1 MDEPFASLD
10 AITRWAMPPESSR
23 GMAETR
29 SAESSTMASAFSMRC
44 AVGLML
50 ILLPGGVPFF
60 QLWRRASSASRLAIE
75 HPVASSSTSRWYI
88 RSEAS

>member
-1 MDEPFASLD
+1 MVNKRAGIYYHKPG
-10 AITRWAMPPESSR
+10 IY
-23 GMAETR
+23 
-29 SAESSTMASAFSMRC
+29 MRC
-44 AVGLML
+44 ALGLML
-50 ILLPGGVPFF
+50 ILKPGGVPFF

>member
-1 MDEPFASLD
+1 MVNKRAGMSYHNP
-10 AITRWAMPPESSR
+10 AIY
-23 GMAETR
+23 
-29 SAESSTMASAFSMRC
+29 MRC

-50 ILLPGGVPFF
+50 ILLPGGVPLF
-60 QLWRRASSASRLAIE
+60 QLWRRASSASRSAIE

>member
-1 MDEPFASLD
+1 MVNKRAGMSSD
-10 AITRWAMPPESSR
+10 MP
-23 GMAETR
+23 
-29 SAESSTMASAFSMRC
+29 AFSMRC

-50 ILLPGGVPFF
+50 ILLPGGVPVF